1 MLKAENQTL
10 KARISDL
17 RAEIQS
23 IYKKSTKEF
32 LKERTKGVQ
41 AFKSVFN
48 DFIDKVKEKAP
59 EGEFERLNRV

>member
-1 MLKAENQTL
+1 MKSENQTL
-10 KARISDL
+10 KARISD
-17 RAEIQS
+17 
-23 IYKKSTKEF
+23 